1 MRKPKFFAQL
11 RKILRVTG
19 TPALC
24 LKITRGCDN
33 YLFAARIRRG
43 TMFMVLKMIFNSLR
57 TTDSLSLDFV
67 SLSDLNQGD
76 TAMLG
81 EFDLSPLV
89 ADHLMNLGFIP
100 GTEVTVAQSGPG
112 GDPRIYRVDRTE
124 VALRRNLSDRI
135 TVQLLPAK
143 KPALSVA
150 LDEVALVLQAGDASA
165 D

>member
-1 MRKPKFFAQL
+1 
-11 RKILRVTG
+11 
-19 TPALC
+19 
-24 LKITRGCDN
+24 
-33 YLFAARIRRG
+33 
-43 TMFMVLKMIFNSLR
+43 MFMVLKMIFNSHKAD
-57 TTDSLSLDFV
+57 DSNSPDSVTLSE
-67 SLSDLNQGD
+67 LNQGD

-81 EFDLSPLV
+81 ELDLAPQV

-124 VALRRNLSDRI
+124 VALRRNLSERI

-143 KPALSVA
+143 KPVLSVA
-150 LDEVALVLQAGDASA
+150 LGEAALALQAGDASA